1 MIKVDEN
8 YYINS
13 DKYCYQVMM
22 KYDNKEEATYKTISF
37 HNTFHEC
44 IEKILTLKQRE
55 VVKNS
60 DSLENVLFKFQELNN
75 EMQSILDRFKNI
87 ENGGIKND

>member
-8 YYINS
+8 YYIDS

-44 IEKILTLKQRE
+44 IEKILTLK
-55 VVKNS
+55 
-60 DSLENVLFKFQELNN
+60 
-75 EMQSILDRFKNI
+75 
-87 ENGGIKND
+87 